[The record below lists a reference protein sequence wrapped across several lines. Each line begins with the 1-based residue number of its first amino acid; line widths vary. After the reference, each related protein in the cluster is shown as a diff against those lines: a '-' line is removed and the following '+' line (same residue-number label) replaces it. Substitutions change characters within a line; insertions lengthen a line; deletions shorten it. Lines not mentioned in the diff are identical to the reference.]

1 MQNGRK
7 NQSIKTPCRVCTWS
21 NMFNYLL
28 FRNHFHVTK
37 NNIKLVRLMNGVKLG
52 DWLNELITPINITIE
67 VGFSYIALKSDL
79 TYEYVEAQR
88 GAKYQIQN
96 QSQWLEMKQMLNQP
110 YSRLIQT
117 SEKDKIQ
124 SAVENIFHTNS
135 ELIPLAPVACTLW
148 LRVPPC

>member
-1 MQNGRK
+1 
-7 NQSIKTPCRVCTWS
+7 
-21 NMFNYLL
+21 
-28 FRNHFHVTK
+28 
-37 NNIKLVRLMNGVKLG
+37 MNGVKLG